1 MRSGSIKPPAL
12 QVSAQSL
19 PGLSVVCL
27 ELEPRKK
34 TLRVYLSFTRTL
46 VLKSRGSDFL
56 FSVFEGSGYVGMDS
70 MSSCPE
76 ILEQDSV
83 KH

>member
-27 ELEPRKK
+27 ELEPQKK
-34 TLRVYLSFTRTL
+34 NLESL
-46 VLKSRGSDFL
+46 
-56 FSVFEGSGYVGMDS
+56 SVFHQNP
-70 MSSCPE
+70 CPKAAR
-76 ILEQDSV
+76 L
-83 KH
+83 

>member
-19 PGLSVVCL
+19 PGLYVVCL

-34 TLRVYLSFTRTL
+34 PLRVYLSFTRTF
-46 VLKSRGSDFL
+46 VLKPRGSDFL
-56 FSVFEGSGYVGMDS
+56 FSVVEGSGYVGIYS

-76 ILEQDSV
+76 ILEQNSV